1 MGMQNEKEEY
11 EIYLKM
17 KEAEDLAESNKERLT
32 SEEVFDDLYAMIDE
46 LSDKV
51 IEQNKEAFLELSKW
65 YSLEKR

>member
-51 IEQNKEAFLELSKW
+51 IEQNKEAFLELSK
-65 YSLEKR
+65 

>member
-65 YSLEKR
+65 YSLEKG

>member
-11 EIYLKM
+11 EIYLEM

-51 IEQNKEAFLELSKW
+51 IEQNKEAFLELSK
-65 YSLEKR
+65 

>member
-17 KEAEDLAESNKERLT
+17 KEAEDLAESNKEHLT

-65 YSLEKR
+65 YSLEKG